1 MSDVKNLRDA
11 LAIIEEASKNESAEL
26 RNMLATDYS
35 GVKKAVF
42 LATPESAWKSIK
54 QAKEVALDYTV
65 DKAKMVDR
73 SVHDHPWYY
82 IGGAALVSAII
93 GYLLGR
99 SSK

>member
-1 MSDVKNLRDA
+1 MGDVKNLRDA
-11 LAIIEEASKNESAEL
+11 LTLIEEASKNDSAEL
-26 RNMLATDYS
+26 RNMLANDYT

-42 LATPESAWKSIK
+42 MATPESAWKSIK
-54 QAKEVALDYTV
+54 SAKDAAMDYTV

-82 IGGAALVSAII
+82 IGGAALISAII

>member
-1 MSDVKNLRDA
+1 MSEVKNLRDA
-11 LAIIEEASKNESAEL
+11 LAIIEEASKHDNAEL
-26 RNMLATDYS
+26 RNMLANDYN

-42 LATPESAWKSIK
+42 MSTPESAWKSIK
-54 QAKEVALDYTV
+54 SAKDAAFDYTV

-82 IGGAALVSAII
+82 VGGAALISAII

>member
-1 MSDVKNLRDA
+1 MSDIKTLRDA
-11 LAIIEEASKNESAEL
+11 LSIIEAASQENGTEL
-26 RNMLATDYS
+26 RQMLANDYH

-42 LATPESAWKSIK
+42 LATPEGAWNSVKH
-54 QAKEVALDYTV
+54 AKNVAVDFTV
-65 DKAKMVDR
+65 DKAKDVDQ

-82 IGGAALVSAII
+82 IGGAALISAII

>member
-1 MSDVKNLRDA
+1 MSEVKSLREA
-11 LAIIEEASKNESAEL
+11 LAIIEEASKNDQNEL
-26 RNMLATDYS
+26 KSMLANEYH
-35 GVKKAVF
+35 GLKKAVF
-42 LATPESAWKSIK
+42 LSTPETAWKSIK
-54 QAKEVALDYTV
+54 HAKEVAFDYTA
-65 DKAKMVDR
+65 DKAKVVDR